1 MGSVI
6 CGQVDGLTRQGLF
19 EVIVTATQ
27 DAPQIAGLRVA
38 AYGNKR
44 DQAGCKP
51 RGQDSP
57 HPGPLPKGEGMVR
70 GSSLRFSA
78 LNQVR

>member
-1 MGSVI
+1 M
-6 CGQVDGLTRQGLF
+6 
-19 EVIVTATQ
+19 IVATTK

-44 DQAGCKP
+44 DQEGCEP

-57 HPGPLPKGEGMVR
+57 HPGTLPKGEGMVR
-70 GSSLRFSA
+70 GSSVRFSA
-78 LNQVR
+78 LNQGR

>member
-1 MGSVI
+1 M
-6 CGQVDGLTRQGLF
+6 
-19 EVIVTATQ
+19 
-27 DAPQIAGLRVA
+27 A

-44 DQAGCKP
+44 DQEGCKP